1 MKKCGRF
8 VAGMFGTSLSLAML
22 SGAFLMANKGAVE
35 AEAAEGASYSY
46 RVSDTFSVAT
56 ADSKKFQTAGAIEL
70 GGKTWTLDKA
80 VTSVNV
86 GGTKTNRYIQL
97 GKSDDPFAGFT
108 LSIDTNNLFGEGY
121 GVSSLS
127 LDIASA
133 SAKGT
138 IAASIAGS
146 SIITEQA
153 TPSWRSNSGGVVTG
167 QLESPLTGTLE
178 VTFGPVSGGAFY
190 LHSIDIVG
198 AVAEAPVEYTTLEI
212 SGTPSKTSYFVGDE
226 FSTEG
231 LVVTA
236 SNEAGDS
243 KVVTDDVV
251 WSTDVAEGGLT
262 ADDASVK
269 VTATYG
275 ELTATKD
282 VAITVAERPV
292 FTTLE
297 ATGITK
303 TSYKVGEKLDTAGLV
318 VTAKTEDGS
327 DSYIVPANEYTI
339 DKTEFTFDDVV
350 AGKATITVTYGELK
364 ATFEVDVSAMTIS
377 EFRAKDG
384 QFGVIK
390 GIITG
395 RAKDSK
401 YSNSDLYL
409 NDGAAGIRLYRVD
422 DKIGADLKVGDEII
436 ISGTCDNFNET
447 YELTD
452 AEEVLVLDSGK
463 SVAPTTLDSI
473 AQDTFAGKDG
483 LYVKIDG
490 LHYADDGSKL
500 WNGSK
505 KGAMTLTKGGDEIEA
520 YPLADS
526 SAQDAQDYL
535 DDFLS
540 KIDGLPFTFTG
551 HLGTNYGTYQLMV
564 TASSEFSCPA
574 YDEILD
580 FIKNYMHMDQWVGSD
595 ASGNNECLTLFPAAK
610 EALENLSEAQ
620 QTYFLKSDNPEI
632 AEAQARYKAWKAAQ
646 GDQSAA
652 SVIMNTVN
660 ENKGAI
666 IAVSAIAAL
675 GIAGAAALLISRKK
689 RSAKNK

>member
-35 AEAAEGASYSY
+35 AEAAGIYNWIASS
-46 RVSDTFSVAT
+46 SDPA
-56 ADSKKFQTAGAIEL
+56 KFKESTVELAGM
-70 GGKTWTLDKA
+70 TWTNSNPA
-80 VTSVNV
+80 TYVTPAIQNPGAKDNKDYLVKI
-86 GGTKTNRYIQL
+86 GTN
-97 GKSDDPFAGFT
+97 KSEFQ
-108 LSIDTNNLFGEGY
+108 
-121 GVSSLS
+121 
-127 LDIASA
+127 
-133 SAKGT
+133 GT
-138 IAASIAGS
+138 
-146 SIITEQA
+146 
-153 TPSWRSNSGGVVTG
+153 V
-167 QLESPLTGTLE
+167 LTGTLPE
-178 VTFGPVSGGAFY
+178 QYGNAVKSFSMVVSSKSGSGTIGVKVGDQTIVETKNTVSWGNNETTEIVSGEFETPVQGDIVITLGESSGAFY
-190 LHSIDIVG
+190 FGNMKIEG
-198 AVAEAPVEYTTLEI
+198 ADLELVKYTSLEI
-212 SGTPSKTSYFVGDE
+212 TGTPSKTSYFVGDD

-262 ADDASVK
+262 SDDTSVK

-339 DKTEFTFDDVV
+339 DKTEFSFDDVV

-409 NDGAAGIRLYRVD
+409 NDGTAGIRLYRVD

-447 YELTD
+447 YELTN

-500 WNGSK
+500 WDGSK
-505 KGAMTLTKGGDEIEA
+505 KGAMTLTKGEVEIEA

-540 KIDGLPFTFTG
+540 KIEGLPFTFTG
-551 HLGTNYGTYQLMV
+551 HLGTNYGTYLIMV

-574 YDEILD
+574 YDEILA

-595 ASGNNECLTLFPAAK
+595 ASGNNECLTLFPDAK

-620 QTYFLKSDNPEI
+620 QTYFLNSDNPEI

-666 IAVSAIAAL
+666 IAVSAVAAL

>member
-35 AEAAEGASYSY
+35 AEAAGIYNWIASS
-46 RVSDTFSVAT
+46 SDPA
-56 ADSKKFQTAGAIEL
+56 KFKESTVELAGM
-70 GGKTWTLDKA
+70 TWTNSNP
-80 VTSVNV
+80 VTYVTPAIQNPGAKDNKDYLV
-86 GGTKTNRYIQL
+86 KIGTN
-97 GKSDDPFAGFT
+97 KSEFQ
-108 LSIDTNNLFGEGY
+108 
-121 GVSSLS
+121 
-127 LDIASA
+127 
-133 SAKGT
+133 GT
-138 IAASIAGS
+138 
-146 SIITEQA
+146 
-153 TPSWRSNSGGVVTG
+153 V
-167 QLESPLTGTLE
+167 LTGTLPE
-178 VTFGPVSGGAFY
+178 QYGNAVKSFSMVVSSKSGSGTIGVKVGDQTIVETKNTVSWGNNETTEIVSGEFETPVQGDIVITLGESSGAFY
-190 LHSIDIVG
+190 FGNMKIEG
-198 AVAEAPVEYTTLEI
+198 ADLELVKYTSLEI
-212 SGTPSKTSYFVGDE
+212 TGTPSKTSYFVGDD

-262 ADDASVK
+262 ADDTSVK

-447 YELTD
+447 YELTN

-540 KIDGLPFTFTG
+540 KIEGLPFTFTG
-551 HLGTNYGTYQLMV
+551 HLGTNSGTYQIMV

-574 YDEILD
+574 YDEILN

-595 ASGNNECLTLFPAAK
+595 ASGNNKCLTLFPAAK

-632 AEAQARYKAWKAAQ
+632 AEAQARYKAWEAAQ

-666 IAVSAIAAL
+666 IAVSAVAAL

>member
-35 AEAAEGASYSY
+35 TNAAGLNYSWTATSSDITKFKDASN
-46 RVSDTFSVAT
+46 
-56 ADSKKFQTAGAIEL
+56 
-70 GGKTWTLDKA
+70 GKTIQLGDLSWTY
-80 VTSVNV
+80 TSDANYV
-86 GGTKTNRYIQL
+86 GTYLNNGAIQL
-97 GKSDDPFAGFT
+97 GKNGDAYPGGT
-108 LSIDTNNLFGEGY
+108 LKTSLPDNYAISSISVGCGSYNNSSYSY
-121 GVSSLS
+121 GS
-127 LDIASA
+127 
-133 SAKGT
+133 GT
-138 IAASIAGS
+138 IGVTIGEEVAIENQNTARWTNGGSIIGGDLDSPLSGDIVITMGASTRAYYIYSIAIS
-146 SIITEQA
+146 AFE
-153 TPSWRSNSGGVVTG
+153 NVT
-167 QLESPLTGTLE
+167 
-178 VTFGPVSGGAFY
+178 Y
-190 LHSIDIVG
+190 DKI
-198 AVAEAPVEYTTLEI
+198 EI
-212 SGTPSKTSYFVGDE
+212 SGAPSKTSYFVGDE

-262 ADDASVK
+262 ADDTSVK

-292 FTTLE
+292 FTALE

-303 TSYKVGEKLDTAGLV
+303 TSYKAGEKLDTAGLV

-409 NDGAAGIRLYRVD
+409 NDGTAGIRLYRVD

-447 YELTD
+447 YELTN

-505 KGAMTLTKGGDEIEA
+505 KGAMTLTKGEVEIEA

-540 KIDGLPFTFTG
+540 KIEGLPFTFTG
-551 HLGTNYGTYQLMV
+551 HLGTNSGTYQIMV

-574 YDEILD
+574 YDEILN
-580 FIKNYMHMDQWVGSD
+580 FIKTYMHMDQWVDSD

-666 IAVSAIAAL
+666 IAVSAVAAL

>member
-35 AEAAEGASYSY
+35 AEAADGDVVITLDNEDFGRAGTNTVLTAEKDGVSFEGKLRTTDSKGGDYNYLMFDEKGSYLTNTSTLAGY
-46 RVSDTFSVAT
+46 YVSGISWNYTSNTGVSGKVYHSFLNESNKAVSAVGTAVNPVKKGSHSFGNSDESLGYFNISTTNKNVQFDDITITFSPTTNYDHISVSGQPTKTEYYVGDSFLTDGLTVNAYTTAEDTDPTDVTDLVQWAVDPAT
-56 ADSKKFQTAGAIEL
+56 FNDTA
-70 GGKTWTLDKA
+70 T
-80 VTSVNV
+80 TSV
-86 GGTKTNRYIQL
+86 T
-97 GKSDDPFAGFT
+97 
-108 LSIDTNNLFGEGY
+108 
-121 GVSSLS
+121 
-127 LDIASA
+127 
-133 SAKGT
+133 
-138 IAASIAGS
+138 
-146 SIITEQA
+146 
-153 TPSWRSNSGGVVTG
+153 
-167 QLESPLTGTLE
+167 
-178 VTFGPVSGGAFY
+178 
-190 LHSIDIVG
+190 
-198 AVAEAPVEYTTLEI
+198 
-212 SGTPSKTSYFVGDE
+212 
-226 FSTEG
+226 
-231 LVVTA
+231 VTA
-236 SNEAGDS
+236 
-243 KVVTDDVV
+243 TF
-251 WSTDVAEGGLT
+251 GGLT
-262 ADDASVK
+262 VS
-269 VTATYG
+269 
-275 ELTATKD
+275 KD
-282 VAITVAERPV
+282 FEITVTERPV

-297 ATGITK
+297 ATGLEK
-303 TSYKVGEKLDTAGLV
+303 TSYKGGEKLDTTGLV
-318 VTAKTEDGS
+318 VTAKTADGS
-327 DSYIVPANEYTI
+327 DSYVVNPSEYTI

-436 ISGTCDNFNET
+436 ISGTCDNYNET
-447 YELTD
+447 YELTN

-505 KGAMTLTKGGDEIEA
+505 GAMTLTKGGDEIEA

-526 SAQDAQDYL
+526 SAQDAQEYL
-535 DDFLS
+535 DEFLP
-540 KIDGLPFTFTG
+540 KIEGLPFTFTG

-564 TASSEFSCPA
+564 TTSSEFSCPA

-595 ASGNNECLTLFPAAK
+595 ASGNNECLTLFPVAK
-610 EALENLSEAQ
+610 EALEKLSEAQ
-620 QTYFLKSDNPEI
+620 QTYFLTSDNPEI
-632 AEAQARYKAWKAAQ
+632 AEAQARYKAWEAAQ
-646 GDQSAA
+646 GDQNAA

-660 ENKGAI
+660 ENKGTI
-666 IAVSAIAAL
+666 IAASAVAAL

>member
-22 SGAFLMANKGAVE
+22 SGAFLMADKGAVE
-35 AEAAEGASYSY
+35 AEAADGDVVITLDNEDFGRAGTNTVLTAEKGGVSFEGKLRTTSSNGSPYNFLMFDENGSYLTNTSTLEGY
-46 RVSDTFSVAT
+46 YVSGISWNYTGDTGVSGKVYHSFLNESNKAVSAVGTAVSPEKNGSHSFGNSDESLGYFNISTTNKNVQFDDITITFSPTTSYDHISVSGQPTKTEYYVGDSFLTDGLTVNAYTTAEDTDPTDVTDLVQWTVDPAT
-56 ADSKKFQTAGAIEL
+56 FNDTA
-70 GGKTWTLDKA
+70 T
-80 VTSVNV
+80 TSV
-86 GGTKTNRYIQL
+86 T
-97 GKSDDPFAGFT
+97 
-108 LSIDTNNLFGEGY
+108 
-121 GVSSLS
+121 
-127 LDIASA
+127 
-133 SAKGT
+133 
-138 IAASIAGS
+138 
-146 SIITEQA
+146 
-153 TPSWRSNSGGVVTG
+153 
-167 QLESPLTGTLE
+167 
-178 VTFGPVSGGAFY
+178 
-190 LHSIDIVG
+190 
-198 AVAEAPVEYTTLEI
+198 
-212 SGTPSKTSYFVGDE
+212 
-226 FSTEG
+226 
-231 LVVTA
+231 
-236 SNEAGDS
+236 
-243 KVVTDDVV
+243 
-251 WSTDVAEGGLT
+251 
-262 ADDASVK
+262 
-269 VTATYG
+269 VTATFG
-275 ELTATKD
+275 DLTVSKD
-282 VAITVAERPV
+282 FEITVAERPV

-297 ATGITK
+297 ATGLKK
-303 TSYKVGEKLDTAGLV
+303 TSYKGGEKLDTTGLV
-318 VTAKTEDGS
+318 VTAKTADGS
-327 DSYIVPANEYTI
+327 DSYVVNPSEYTI
-339 DKTEFTFDDVV
+339 DKTELTFDDVV

-436 ISGTCDNFNET
+436 ISGTCDNYNET

-463 SVAPTTLDSI
+463 SVAPTALDSI

-505 KGAMTLTKGGDEIEA
+505 KGAMTLTKGGTEIEA

-540 KIDGLPFTFTG
+540 KIEGLPFTFTG
-551 HLGTNYGTYQLMV
+551 HLGTNYGTYQIMV

-580 FIKNYMHMDQWVGSD
+580 FIKNFMHMNQWVGSA
-595 ASGNNECLTLFPAAK
+595 ASGDNECLDLFPVAK
-610 EALENLSEAQ
+610 EALEKLSEAQ

-632 AEAQARYKAWKAAQ
+632 AEAQARYKAWEAAQ
-646 GDQSAA
+646 GDQNAA

-660 ENKGAI
+660 ENKGTI
-666 IAVSAIAAL
+666 IAVSAVAAL
-675 GIAGAAALLISRKK
+675 GVVGAAALLISRKK

>member
-35 AEAAEGASYSY
+35 AEAAGIYNWI
-46 RVSDTFSVAT
+46 VSSSDPA
-56 ADSKKFQTAGAIEL
+56 KFKESTVELAGM
-70 GGKTWTLDKA
+70 TWTNSNPA
-80 VTSVNV
+80 TYVTPAIQDPGSKDNKDYLVKI
-86 GGTKTNRYIQL
+86 GTN
-97 GKSDDPFAGFT
+97 KSEFQ
-108 LSIDTNNLFGEGY
+108 
-121 GVSSLS
+121 
-127 LDIASA
+127 
-133 SAKGT
+133 GT
-138 IAASIAGS
+138 
-146 SIITEQA
+146 
-153 TPSWRSNSGGVVTG
+153 V
-167 QLESPLTGTLE
+167 LTGTLPE
-178 VTFGPVSGGAFY
+178 QYGNAVKSFSMVVSSKSGSGTIGVKVGDQTIVETKNTVSWGNNETTEIVSGEFETPVQGDIVITLGESSGAFY
-190 LHSIDIVG
+190 FGNMKIEG
-198 AVAEAPVEYTTLEI
+198 ADLELVKYTSLEI
-212 SGTPSKTSYFVGDE
+212 TGAPSKTSYFVGDD

-262 ADDASVK
+262 SDDTSVK

-303 TSYKVGEKLDTAGLV
+303 TSYKVGEQLDTAGLV

-395 RAKDSK
+395 RAKDNK

-447 YELTD
+447 YELTN

-505 KGAMTLTKGGDEIEA
+505 KGAMTLTKGEVEIEA

-580 FIKNYMHMDQWVGSD
+580 FIKNYMHMDRWVDSD

-610 EALENLSEAQ
+610 EALEKLSEAQ
-620 QTYFLKSDNPEI
+620 QTYFLNSDNPEI
-632 AEAQARYKAWKAAQ
+632 AEAQARYKAWEAAQ

-666 IAVSAIAAL
+666 IAVSAVAAL